1 MPAGFFDSH
10 ALFTDIYE
18 HPELYLNGTAPLN
31 VTGAAHACVYELNE
45 STSGHAVCTTAN
57 VTDQDSYL
65 WYVALCLCAWGVP
78 RERRANAGYA
88 RDRYDELHPSVQ
100 TERVVAQ
107 AIADVIRRKSEKWI
121 TWLR

>member
-57 VTDQDSYL
+57 VTDQDSFL
-65 WYVALCLCAWGVP
+65 WYVILCLWAVVFRGGAVLTLGMRGIGTTSCTRP
-78 RERRANAGYA
+78 SRRSGWW
-88 RDRYDELHPSVQ
+88 
-100 TERVVAQ
+100 
-107 AIADVIRRKSEKWI
+107 RRR
-121 TWLR
+121 LRT